1 MIRGRD
7 LISPLRHLGPHNMLP
22 GAALQLNI
30 EGLLVVFTKSK
41 QYGGEL
47 RGVRRTKTKMW
58 LLLAVDYYTSR
69 LECAALEDMTTGSVS
84 NAIQEIVSSNGW
96 QPSKIS
102 IDPGLS
108 LITGVEQKN
117 VDVAAL
123 QDQDQDQQG
132 QVDDHEGQA
141 VQVIRD
147 LK

>member
-1 MIRGRD
+1 MIRGCD

-22 GAALQLNI
+22 GVALQLDI
-30 EGLLVVFTKSK
+30 GGPWTVFTKSK

-47 RGVRRTKTKMW
+47 RGVRRTRTKVW

-96 QPSKIS
+96 QPSKIL
-102 IDPGLS
+102 IDPGSS
-108 LITGVEQKN
+108 LVTRVKETN

-123 QDQDQDQQG
+123 QDKE
-132 QVDDHEGQA
+132 H
-141 VQVIRD
+141 
-147 LK
+147 